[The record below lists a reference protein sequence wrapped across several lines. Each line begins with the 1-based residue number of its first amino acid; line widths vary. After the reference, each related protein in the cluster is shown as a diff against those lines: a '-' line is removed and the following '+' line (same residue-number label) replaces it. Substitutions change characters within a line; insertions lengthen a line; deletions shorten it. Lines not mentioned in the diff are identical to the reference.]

1 MKRSFK
7 DLSPAEVLALAIS
20 LEEEDSRIL
29 QEFARLL
36 RPNYPK
42 AAAELDAMRGEE
54 DGHRHR
60 LVDMFRRRHGEEIPL
75 LHREDIKGFVRRDP
89 ISSIQ
94 PWDIARI
101 RSYVALMELETARF
115 YGTAAAA
122 TSDAE
127 LRQLLGDLAEEERH
141 HEARSATLAPEG
153 QPHDEH
159 AAEARVA
166 RQLFVMQVIQPGL
179 VGLMDGSVST
189 LAPLFA
195 AAFATHKMWLSDP
208 AHLPG
213 SEPTMP
219 TFLVGLAAAVGAAIS
234 MGFAEALSDDGSL
247 TGRGRPYLRGVVC
260 GLMTFAGAIGH
271 ALPYLI
277 PSFWPATSVA
287 TAVVGIELIL
297 IAWIRNHYMDSPF
310 LPTIIQVLGG
320 GILVFVAGIL
330 IGSA

>member
-7 DLSPAEVLALAIS
+7 DLSPAEVLALAVS

-42 AAAELDAMRGEE
+42 AATELDAMRGEE

-60 LVDMFRRRHGEEIPL
+60 LVEAFRRRHGEEIPL
-75 LHREDIKGFVRRDP
+75 IHREEIKGFVRRDP

-94 PWDIARI
+94 PWDVARI
-101 RSYVALMELETARF
+101 RSYVALMELETGRF
-115 YGTAAAA
+115 YSKAAAA
-122 TSDAE
+122 TTDAE
-127 LRQLLGDLAEEERH
+127 MRQLLGDLAEEERH

-153 QPHDEH
+153 QPQDEH

-195 AAFATHKMWLSDP
+195 AAFATRNTFS
-208 AHLPG
+208 
-213 SEPTMP
+213 

-247 TGRGRPYLRGVVC
+247 TGRGRPYVRGLVC
-260 GLMTFAGAIGH
+260 ALMTFAGAIGH

-277 PSFWPATSVA
+277 TNFKVATSVA
-287 TAVVGIELIL
+287 TAVVGIELVA

-320 GILVFVAGIL
+320 GILVFLAGIL

>member
-1 MKRSFK
+1 M
-7 DLSPAEVLALAIS
+7 
-20 LEEEDSRIL
+20 
-29 QEFARLL
+29 
-36 RPNYPK
+36 
-42 AAAELDAMRGEE
+42 
-54 DGHRHR
+54 
-60 LVDMFRRRHGEEIPL
+60 
-75 LHREDIKGFVRRDP
+75 HREEIKGFVRRDP

-94 PWDIARI
+94 PWDVARI
-101 RSYVALMELETARF
+101 RSYVALMELETGRF
-115 YGTAAAA
+115 YSKAAA
-122 TSDAE
+122 TTTDAE

-153 QPHDEH
+153 QPQDEH

-195 AAFATHKMWLSDP
+195 AAFATQRCGSVIRD
-208 AHLPG
+208 LPG

-277 PSFWPATSVA
+277 PHFWLATSVA
-287 TAVVGIELIL
+287 TAVVGIELIA

-310 LPTIIQVLGG
+310 VPTIIQVLGG
-320 GILVFVAGIL
+320 GILVFLAGIL
-330 IGSA
+330 IGNA

>member
-42 AAAELDAMRGEE
+42 AAAEMDAMRGEE

-60 LVDMFRRRHGEEIPL
+60 LVDVFRRRHGDEIPL
-75 LHREDIKGFVRRDP
+75 IHREEIKGFVRRDP

-101 RSYVALMELETARF
+101 RSYVALMELETGRF
-115 YGTAAAA
+115 YSRAAAA
-122 TSDAE
+122 TTDAE

-141 HEARSATLAPEG
+141 HEARSSAIAPEG

-195 AAFATHKMWLSDP
+195 AAFATRSAIAVGGLTERQATWS
-208 AHLPG
+208 
-213 SEPTMP
+213 

-277 PSFWPATSVA
+277 PHFWLATAVA
-287 TAVVGIELIL
+287 TAVVGIELVV

-310 LPTIIQVLGG
+310 VPTIIQVLGG
-320 GILVFVAGIL
+320 GILVFIAGIL

>member
-7 DLSPAEVLALAIS
+7 DLSPAEVLALAVS

-42 AAAELDAMRGEE
+42 AASELDAMRAEE

-60 LVDMFRRRHGEEIPL
+60 LVDVFRKRYGEEIPL
-75 LHREDIKGFVRRDP
+75 IHREDIKGFVRRDP
-89 ISSIQ
+89 ISSVQ
-94 PWDIARI
+94 PWDVARI
-101 RSYVALMELETARF
+101 RSYVALMELETGRF
-115 YGTAAAA
+115 YSKAAAT

-153 QPHDEH
+153 QPQDEH

-195 AAFATHKMWLSDP
+195 AAFATHQIAKITGHESTW
-208 AHLPG
+208 
-213 SEPTMP
+213 P

-247 TGRGRPYLRGVVC
+247 TGRGRPYLRGLVC
-260 GLMTFAGAIGH
+260 AMMTFAGAIGH

-277 PSFWPATSVA
+277 PSFWVATSSA
-287 TAVVGIELIL
+287 MAVVGIELL
-297 IAWIRNHYMDSPF
+297 VIAWIRNHYMDSPF

-320 GILVFVAGIL
+320 GILVFLAGIL

>member
-7 DLSPAEVLALAIS
+7 QLTPVEVLALAIS
-20 LEEEDSRIL
+20 LEEEDARIL

-42 AAAELDAMRGEE
+42 AAAELDEMRGEE

-60 LVDMFRRRHGEEIPL
+60 LVELFRKKYGEEIPL
-75 LHREDIKGFVRRDP
+75 LHREDVKGFVRRDP

-94 PWDIARI
+94 PWDVARI
-101 RSYVALMELETARF
+101 RSYVALMELETGRF
-115 YGTAAAA
+115 YSKAAA
-122 TSDAE
+122 TVTDAE

-153 QPHDEH
+153 QPQDEH

-195 AAFATHKMWLSDP
+195 AAFATRAAVAKGAMTDP
-208 AHLPG
+208 QA
-213 SEPTMP
+213 TWA

-247 TGRGRPYLRGVVC
+247 TGRGRPYVRGVVC
-260 GLMTFAGAIGH
+260 ALMTFAGAIGH

-277 PSFWPATSVA
+277 PHFWLATTVA
-287 TAVVGIELIL
+287 MAVVGVELIV

-310 LPTIIQVLGG
+310 VPTIIQVVGG
-320 GILVFVAGIL
+320 GILVFLAGIL

>member
-60 LVDMFRRRHGEEIPL
+60 LVDVFRRRHGEEIPL
-75 LHREDIKGFVRRDP
+75 IHREDIKGFVRRDP

-101 RSYVALMELETARF
+101 RSHVALMELETARF

-122 TSDAE
+122 TTDAE

-153 QPHDEH
+153 QPQDEH

-195 AAFATHKMWLSDP
+195 AAFATRAAITLGGLTERQATWS
-208 AHLPG
+208 
-213 SEPTMP
+213 

-247 TGRGRPYLRGVVC
+247 TGRGRPYLRGLVC
-260 GLMTFAGAIGH
+260 ALMTFAGAIGH

-277 PSFWPATSVA
+277 PSFWLATSVA
-287 TAVVGIELIL
+287 TTVVGIELIL

-320 GILVFVAGIL
+320 GILVFLAGIL

>member
-1 MKRSFK
+1 
-7 DLSPAEVLALAIS
+7 
-20 LEEEDSRIL
+20 
-29 QEFARLL
+29 
-36 RPNYPK
+36 
-42 AAAELDAMRGEE
+42 MRGEE

-60 LVDMFRRRHGEEIPL
+60 LVDVFRRRHGEEIPL
-75 LHREDIKGFVRRDP
+75 IHREEIKGFVRRDP

-94 PWDIARI
+94 PWDVARI
-101 RSYVALMELETARF
+101 RSYVALMELETGRF
-115 YGTAAAA
+115 YSKAAAS

-153 QPHDEH
+153 QPQDEH

-195 AAFATHKMWLSDP
+195 AAFATRAAIVLGGLTERQATWS
-208 AHLPG
+208 
-213 SEPTMP
+213 

-271 ALPYLI
+271 ALPFLI
-277 PSFWPATSVA
+277 PHFWTATSVA
-287 TAVVGIELIL
+287 TAVVGIELVL

-320 GILVFVAGIL
+320 GILVFLAGIL

>member
-42 AAAELDAMRGEE
+42 AAVELDAMRGEE

-60 LVDMFRRRHGEEIPL
+60 LVDVFRRRYGEEIPL
-75 LHREDIKGFVRRDP
+75 INREDIKGFVRRDA

-94 PWDIARI
+94 PWDVARI
-101 RSYVALMELETARF
+101 RSYVALMELETGRF
-115 YGTAAAA
+115 YSKAAAA
-122 TSDAE
+122 TTDAE
-127 LRQLLGDLAEEERH
+127 MRQLLGDLAEEERH

-153 QPHDEH
+153 QPQDEH

-195 AAFATHKMWLSDP
+195 AAFATRAAIALGQLTERQATWS
-208 AHLPG
+208 
-213 SEPTMP
+213 

-247 TGRGRPYLRGVVC
+247 TGRGRPYLRGLVC
-260 GLMTFAGAIGH
+260 ALMTFAGAIGH
-271 ALPYLI
+271 ALPFLI
-277 PSFWPATSVA
+277 HSFWLATSVA
-287 TAVVGIELIL
+287 TAVVGLELVL

-310 LPTIIQVLGG
+310 LPTIIQVVGG
-320 GILVFVAGIL
+320 GILVFLAGIL

>member
-29 QEFARLL
+29 QEFGRLL

-42 AAAELDAMRGEE
+42 AAAEMDAMRIEE

-60 LVDMFRRRHGEEIPL
+60 LVDVFRRRHGEEIPL
-75 LHREDIKGFVRRDP
+75 IHREDIKGFVRRDS

-101 RSYVALMELETARF
+101 RSYVALMELETGRF
-115 YGTAAAA
+115 YSTAAAA
-122 TSDAE
+122 TTDAE

-141 HEARSATLAPEG
+141 HEARSAALAPEG

-195 AAFATHKMWLSDP
+195 AAFSANALMKTINLTQRQATWS
-208 AHLPG
+208 
-213 SEPTMP
+213 

-234 MGFAEALSDDGSL
+234 MAFAEALSDDGSL

-271 ALPYLI
+271 ALPFLI
-277 PSFWPATSVA
+277 PLFWPAT
-287 TAVVGIELIL
+287 TAAMIVVGVELIL

-310 LPTIIQVLGG
+310 VPTIIQVLGG
-320 GILVFVAGIL
+320 GILVFLAGVL
-330 IGSA
+330 IGTA

>member
-7 DLSPAEVLALAIS
+7 NLSPAEVLALAVS

-29 QEFARLL
+29 QEFARIL

-42 AAAELDAMRGEE
+42 AASELDAMRGEE

-60 LVDMFRRRHGEEIPL
+60 LVEMFRRRHGEEIPL
-75 LHREDIKGFVRRDP
+75 IHREDVKGFVRRDP

-101 RSYVALMELETARF
+101 RSHVALMELETARF
-115 YGTAAAA
+115 YGTAAA
-122 TSDAE
+122 TTTDAE

-153 QPHDEH
+153 QPQDEH

-195 AAFATHKMWLSDP
+195 AAFATR
-208 AHLPG
+208 LPF
-213 SEPTMP
+213 P

-260 GLMTFAGAIGH
+260 ALMTFAGAIGH

-277 PSFWPATSVA
+277 PHFGIATSVA

-320 GILVFVAGIL
+320 GILVFLAGIL